1 MKERMILGVLIAVE
15 DAMERAVKFQPE
27 QAPAVLI
34 QIHSYALTFPPEQPA
49 LVSSIPIQVWG
60 IMMTLQSVVLVADPK
75 T

>member
-1 MKERMILGVLIAVE
+1 MIHGALIAVE
-15 DAMERAVKFQPE
+15 DAMERAVKFQPVLVVT
-27 QAPAVLI
+27 AVLI
-34 QIHSYALTFPPEQPA
+34 QIHSYALTSPLKQPA

>member
-1 MKERMILGVLIAVE
+1 MIHGALIALE
-15 DAMERAVKFQPE
+15 DAMERAVKFQP
-27 QAPAVLI
+27 VLLVTRVLK

>member
-1 MKERMILGVLIAVE
+1 MILGALIAVE
-15 DAMERAVKFQPE
+15 DAMERAVKFQP
-27 QAPAVLI
+27 VLLVTRVLM